1 MFEIPARHL
10 TRYYEILSVLIR
22 HGLGYMFITGD
33 LMTMQEKDLAS
44 LGVHL
49 RNAFAELG
57 PAFVKIGQ
65 LASTRSD
72 LIPLPIVQ
80 ELAKLQD
87 RVFPLPYREI
97 RRVIEESLQ
106 SRLESAYQEFNPV
119 PLAAASIGQVHY
131 AVLHNGERVAVKVQR
146 PLIREIVKTDLEIFQ
161 ILVNQIEQRTQW
173 GKRYPIGMLLKEFS
187 DTLKKE
193 LDFLNEAHNAEKLAK
208 LNKRNSHILI
218 PKIYWELT
226 RPSVLTM
233 EYISGI
239 PLNQMIGA
247 EETSYDVHRI
257 ADRLSKAL
265 LQQILLEGCF
275 HGDPHPGN
283 ILILPGEK
291 IALIDFGI
299 IGDLTPSM
307 RSQIMSLTSALIR
320 GNDSLLLKK
329 LSQMGIVPEHIDRLT
344 FKADISDLLHKH
356 LKGPSRELA
365 MGESIQDF
373 FNIIFRHEIY
383 IPSEFILVGKSL
395 LTLEGILNL
404 LDPTLSLV
412 EQVKPFSRRFI
423 WGRFA
428 LKDLWERLWGT
439 METDTTNLPI
449 NIQ

>member
-1 MFEIPARHL
+1 MFEIPTRHFA
-10 TRYYEILSVLIR
+10 RYYEILSVLIR
-22 HGLGYMFITGD
+22 HGLGYMFISGN
-33 LMTMQEKDLAS
+33 LRSLQEKDLAIV
-44 LGVHL
+44 GVHL

-72 LIPLPIVQ
+72 LLPQPIVQ

-87 RVFPLPYREI
+87 RVRPLPF
-97 RRVIEESLQ
+97 RVIHQVVEESLQ
-106 SRLESAYQEFNPV
+106 SDMESVYQEFDHI
-119 PLAAASIGQVHY
+119 PLAAASIGQVHH
-131 AVLHNGERVAVKVQR
+131 AILHNGERVAVKVQR
-146 PLIREIVKTDLEIFQ
+146 PLIRETVKTDLEIFQ
-161 ILVNQIEQRTQW
+161 ILVSQVEQRTQW
-173 GKRYPIGMLLKEFS
+173 GKRYPIRMLLNEFS
-187 DTLKKE
+187 DTIMRE
-193 LDFLNEAHNAEKLAK
+193 LDFLNEGLNAEKISK

-226 RPSVLTM
+226 HPSVLTM

-239 PLNQMIGA
+239 PLNQIIGSQ
-247 EETSYDVHRI
+247 ETSYNVHRI
-257 ADRLSKAL
+257 ADRLSKVL
-265 LQQILLEGCF
+265 LQQILLGGCF

-299 IGDLTPSM
+299 TGHLTRMM
-307 RSQIMSLTSALIR
+307 RDQILSLISALIR
-320 GNDSLLLKK
+320 GNNALILKT
-329 LSQMGIVPEHIDRLT
+329 LTQMGIVPEHVDRLT
-344 FKADISDLLHKH
+344 FQADISALRHKH
-356 LKGPSRELA
+356 LKVPSREIA

-395 LTLEGILNL
+395 LTLEGTLNE

-412 EQVKPFSRRFI
+412 EQAKPFSRGFI
-423 WGRFA
+423 WGKFG
-428 LKDLWERLWGT
+428 LKNLWERLWRT
-439 METDTTNLPI
+439 RETDTTGLPI